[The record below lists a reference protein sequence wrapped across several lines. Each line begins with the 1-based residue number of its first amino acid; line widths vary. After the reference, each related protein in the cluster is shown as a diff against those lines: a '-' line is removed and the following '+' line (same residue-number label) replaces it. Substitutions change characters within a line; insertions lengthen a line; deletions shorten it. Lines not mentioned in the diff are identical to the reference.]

1 MAEEK
6 PNNNPPEEIESIKWF
21 KENYPSE
28 YYLVNQIV
36 THVNQVLAGLG
47 SPGQAIPIDMQ
58 AMPTPEGRLFLG
70 MRDVMVIFL
79 GAMSKSLI
87 DVISKN
93 IQAELGPKLLE
104 QLEEKAHNAVK
115 EYAKTVL
122 PGVIE
127 DFKRC
132 KFCLVDNE
140 GNSNYC
146 KHCGSKL

>member
-1 MAEEK
+1 MVEET
-6 PNNNPPEEIESIKWF
+6 PNPTAPEEIESIKWF

-58 AMPTPEGRLFLG
+58 ALPTPEGRLFLG
-70 MRDVMVIFL
+70 MRDVMVVFL
-79 GAMSKSLI
+79 GAMSKALI

-104 QLEEKAHNAVK
+104 QLEEKAHKAVK
-115 EYAKTVL
+115 EFAATRL
-122 PGVIE
+122 PGVME
-127 DFKRC
+127 DYKRC
-132 KFCLVDNE
+132 KLCSVEND